1 MFRNLLKFVNDFAC
15 VHCSIRWKLSEWT
28 IMSIQFQS
36 NDLRAVDQRPNDP
49 SDDSEALLVAEITPA
64 MRPYSQIFLC
74 DPLPSKDWANASHPV
89 FEKAHALTS
98 TSLSLY
104 LSLFVACTAEDKKL
118 VSNAMSAKSDCPV
131 ELIDVDHSRRKDK
144 KLG

>member
-1 MFRNLLKFVNDFAC
+1 
-15 VHCSIRWKLSEWT
+15 
-28 IMSIQFQS
+28 MSIQFQS